1 MRLSIFLNVFDVHV
15 NRSPVSGVVKVCEF
29 RKGEFMNAM
38 KPQSVLNNEQTL
50 IVIDAGGYEVSF
62 KQIAGLL
69 ARRIVCNLKVGDRVE
84 RGQRIGLIKFGSRV
98 DVLMPAEANLTVK
111 VGARV
116 RGGSS
121 VLAVLSEASSVPGT
135 LATGAQGLMAEDRPE
150 IAEMIVD
157 GKVKR
162 QPSRGMYILP
172 SLFTAGNMAAGY
184 YAITQSVQGSAADT
198 GHFDRAALAIGIAVL
213 FDGLDGIIAR
223 VTNTTSDF
231 GKELDSLADVVT
243 FGVAPSLLAY
253 LWGFRMMPELAN
265 PQLRGQI
272 LHLGVLVCFIFLIC
286 GASRLAR
293 FNISIN
299 PQPRNP
305 GRPGKKYF
313 VGMPIPA
320 GRGRDQFGDPFS
332 ERVADR

>member
-1 MRLSIFLNVFDVHV
+1 MAGE
-15 NRSPVSGVVKVCEF
+15 VSGVAE
-29 RKGEFMNAM
+29 
-38 KPQSVLNNEQTL
+38 
-50 IVIDAGGYEVSF
+50 
-62 KQIAGLL
+62 
-69 ARRIVCNLKVGDRVE
+69 
-84 RGQRIGLIKFGSRV
+84 IG
-98 DVLMPAEANLTVK
+98 A
-111 VGARV
+111 
-116 RGGSS
+116 
-121 VLAVLSEASSVPGT
+121 
-135 LATGAQGLMAEDRPE
+135 
-150 IAEMIVD
+150 D

-184 YAITQSVQGSAADT
+184 YAITQSVQGTAADT
-198 GHFDRAALAIGIAVL
+198 GYFDRAALAIGIAVL
-213 FDGLDGIIAR
+213 FDGLDGIVAR
-223 VTNTTSDF
+223 ATNTTSDF
-231 GKELDSLADVVT
+231 GKELDSLADVIT

-253 LWGFRMMPELAN
+253 IWGFRMMPELAN

-272 LHLGVLVCFIFLIC
+272 LHLGVLICFIFLIC

-320 GRGRDQFGDPFS
+320 GAGVISSVIHYQRGSPIDNPWIAMVWVALIAFTSFLMVSNWRFWSAKEVTSGNRRPFQVVAVIAVVGALIAMYS
-332 ERVADR
+332 EYMLILIAMAYLVSGVVARLAYSWSRERRHSGGVG

>member
-1 MRLSIFLNVFDVHV
+1 
-15 NRSPVSGVVKVCEF
+15 
-29 RKGEFMNAM
+29 
-38 KPQSVLNNEQTL
+38 
-50 IVIDAGGYEVSF
+50 
-62 KQIAGLL
+62 
-69 ARRIVCNLKVGDRVE
+69 
-84 RGQRIGLIKFGSRV
+84 
-98 DVLMPAEANLTVK
+98 
-111 VGARV
+111 
-116 RGGSS
+116 
-121 VLAVLSEASSVPGT
+121 
-135 LATGAQGLMAEDRPE
+135 MAEHRPE
-150 IAEMIVD
+150 TVEMIVD

-320 GRGRDQFGDPFS
+320 GAGVIASVIHFQKGSPIDNPWIALVWGCLIAFSSYLMVSNWRFWSAKEVTSGSRRPFQVVAVIGVVGALIALYS
-332 ERVADR
+332 EYMLILIAMVYLVSGVIARLAYSWSRERRHASRIQQG